1 MSFIQSPE
9 FQGKGWEAGWF
20 LVDNEDCT
28 RMTATIAANHAQ
40 VVTRADGTKYVPA
53 GAIIPSNDGNAKG
66 ILYENIDVSTGDM
79 PGSIVTRG
87 QVYTDRLPASP
98 ESAAVSALTGIG
110 FTATSPATNRP
121 NFEVKMLA
129 TLTVTSAASATTSGD
144 TAITVTGYTKGST
157 DLYKYKVDTA
167 AQTVRAGDNLS
178 SWTTW
183 DGDDE
188 ITAATGKKITVA
200 VTDANGYAL
209 AAGSATVT
217 AKA

>member
-28 RMTATIAANHAQ
+28 RLTATIAANHAQ

-66 ILYENIDVSTGDM
+66 ILYENVDVTTGAM

-129 TLTVTSAASATTSGD
+129 TLTVQSAAGTAVGD
-144 TAITVTGYTKGST
+144 TAITVTGYSKAST
-157 DLYKYKVDTA
+157 DLYKYKVADA
-167 AQTVRAGDNLS
+167 AQNVQAGDDLS
-178 SWTTW
+178 AWTTW
-183 DGDDE
+183 DGSDD

>member
-1 MSFIQSPE
+1 MSFIAKDTGRG
-9 FQGKGWEAGWF
+9 FEAGHF
-20 LVDNEDCT
+20 LVDHEDCT
-28 RMTATIAANHAQ
+28 RLTATIAQNHAQ
-40 VVTRADGTKYVPA
+40 VVTRADGTKHVPA

-66 ILYENIDVSTGDM
+66 ILYEDIDVTNGDM

-87 QVYTDRLPASP
+87 QVYTDRLPATP

-110 FTATSPATNRP
+110 FTPTSPATNRP
-121 NFEVKMLA
+121 NFEVEMLA
-129 TLTVTSAASATTSGD
+129 ALTVESAAGTAAGD
-144 TAITVTGYTKGST
+144 TAITVTGYSKAST
-157 DLYKYKVDTA
+157 DAYKYKVADA
-167 AQTVRAGDNLS
+167 AQNVQAGDDLS
-178 SWTTW
+178 AWTDW
-183 DGDDE
+183 DGDDD

>member
-1 MSFIQSPE
+1 MSFISTPLT
-9 FQGKGWEAGWF
+9 GKGCEAGWF

-28 RMTATIAANHAQ
+28 RLTTTIAANHAQ

-66 ILYENIDVSTGDM
+66 ILYENIDVTTGAM

-87 QVYTDRLPASP
+87 QVYTDRLPAAP

-129 TLTVTSAASATTSGD
+129 TLTVQSAAGTAAGD
-144 TAITVTGYTKGST
+144 TAITVTGYSKAST
-157 DLYKYKVDTA
+157 DVYKYKVADA
-167 AQTVRAGDNLS
+167 AQNVQAGDDLS
-178 SWTTW
+178 AWTTW
-183 DGDDE
+183 DGDDD
-188 ITAATGKKITVA
+188 ITATTGKKITVA

>member
-28 RMTATIAANHAQ
+28 RLTATIAANHAQ

-66 ILYENIDVSTGDM
+66 ILYENVDVTTGAM

-129 TLTVTSAASATTSGD
+129 TLTVQSAAGTAVGD
-144 TAITVTGYTKGST
+144 TAITVTGYSKAST
-157 DLYKYKVDTA
+157 DLYKYKVADA
-167 AQTVRAGDNLS
+167 AQNVQAGDDLS
-178 SWTTW
+178 AWTTW
-183 DGDDE
+183 DGSAD
-188 ITAATGKKITVA
+188 ITATTGKKITVA

-209 AAGSATVT
+209 AAGSTTVT